1 MLCRVATAVALAAFL
16 IASPLLASVT
26 ADEPRSVISKLN
38 SALLQSMQRAD
49 ALGYEGRREKLSP
62 VIQASFDLKFM
73 IRYSAGRHW
82 KKLTDT
88 QKETLTGAFSDLTIA
103 TYADRF
109 DGYSGEKFEIL
120 AEEEVRKG
128 LKLVKTILQKSDGE
142 RIKLDYLL
150 RPTGKSW
157 RIIDIFVKGRISEL
171 STKRSE
177 YSTALKRRGYDGLI
191 EILKKKIELLG
202 AGRKDA

>member
-1 MLCRVATAVALAAFL
+1 
-16 IASPLLASVT
+16 
-26 ADEPRSVISKLN
+26 
-38 SALLQSMQRAD
+38 MQRAD
-49 ALGYEGRREKLSP
+49 TLGYKGRREKLTP
-62 VIQASFDLKFM
+62 VILDSFDLKFM
-73 IRYSAGRHW
+73 IRYSTGRHW
-82 KKLTDT
+82 RKLTDA
-88 QKETLTGAFSDLTIA
+88 QKETLTGVFSDLTIA

-109 DGYSGEKFEIL
+109 SGYSGEKFEIL
-120 AEEEVRKG
+120 SEQEARKG
-128 LKLVKTILQKSDGE
+128 HKLVKTILQKSDGE

-157 RIIDIFVKGRISEL
+157 RIVDIFVKGRISEL

-177 YSTALKRRGYDGLI
+177 YSATLKRRGYDGLI